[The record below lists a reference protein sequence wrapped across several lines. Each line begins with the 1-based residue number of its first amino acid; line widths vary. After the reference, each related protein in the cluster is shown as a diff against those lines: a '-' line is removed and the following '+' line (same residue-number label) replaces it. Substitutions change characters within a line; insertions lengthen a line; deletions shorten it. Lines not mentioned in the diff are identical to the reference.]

1 MAVPSA
7 GEGGLRPRHAELHMC
22 SLPPFSIGCESPTY
36 ADESLSDASKETVMT
51 VGTAPPSVFDA
62 DLPTL
67 SYSVDET
74 PAAVYPRFR
83 AAQQQAPVAIGPLG
97 PEVLSYQLVR
107 AVLRDDRFQIPPG
120 IVLQAQGVTS
130 GPLWDKVINSLL
142 CVEGET
148 HRRLRGLCSRAF
160 TPRTVARLHD
170 AMVDVMN
177 DLVDKVA
184 DNGRCDVVADL
195 ARPYPVPIICAL
207 LGAPREDWQ
216 RFSSWADDIFRAF
229 TLSADIHALQ
239 PAVMRA
245 WGELDDYVDDMVA
258 HRRRS
263 LTDDLLSDLIRAEDD
278 GDRLDAAELR
288 MLAGGLLLAGTDT
301 TRNQVAASVQVLC
314 EHPDQWELLRD
325 NPELAMHAVE
335 ETMRHS
341 PIAGGTL
348 RLVVDDVELDGY
360 LFPAGTMVLMNTFAA
375 NRDPTVYD
383 NPDRVDITREGAP
396 AILTFGGG
404 VHYCLGANLARR
416 EIAEALNVLTG
427 RLRNPRIAGPV
438 PWKPIVSLSGPKSL
452 PIEFD

>member
-1 MAVPSA
+1 
-7 GEGGLRPRHAELHMC
+7 
-22 SLPPFSIGCESPTY
+22 
-36 ADESLSDASKETVMT
+36 MT

-83 AAQQQAPVAIGPLG
+83 AAQQQAPIAIGPLG
-97 PEVLSYQLVR
+97 PEVLSYNLVR

-177 DLVDKVA
+177 DLVDQVA
-184 DNGRCDVVADL
+184 DSGRCDVVADI

-229 TLSADIHALQ
+229 TLSADIQALQ

-258 HRRRS
+258 HRRHS

-383 NPDRVDITREGAP
+383 DPDRVDITREGAP

-452 PIEFD
+452 PIAFD

>member
-1 MAVPSA
+1 M
-7 GEGGLRPRHAELHMC
+7 
-22 SLPPFSIGCESPTY
+22 T
-36 ADESLSDASKETVMT
+36 AS
-51 VGTAPPSVFDA
+51 TAARLLADA

-67 SYSVDET
+67 DYGADDD
-74 PAAVYPRFR
+74 PAQVYPRFR
-83 AAQQQAPVAIGPLG
+83 EAQEQAPVAMGPFG
-97 PEVLSYQLVR
+97 PEVISYQMVR
-107 AVLRDDRFQIPPG
+107 AVLRDKRFEVPQG
-120 IVLQAQGVTS
+120 IVMQAQGVTS

-142 CVEGET
+142 CVEGDT
-148 HRRLRGLCSRAF
+148 HRRLRGLCSKAF

-170 AMVDVMN
+170 AMVDVMS
-177 DLVDKVA
+177 DLVDQVA
-184 DNGRCDVVADL
+184 DKGRCDVVADL

-216 RFSSWADDIFRAF
+216 RFSSWADDIFQAF
-229 TLSADIHALQ
+229 SFSADIGNLE
-239 PAVMRA
+239 PMVMRA
-245 WGELDDYVDDMVA
+245 WGELDDYVDEMVA
-258 HRRRS
+258 RRRHS
-263 LTDDLLSDLIRAEDD
+263 LTEDLLSDLIRAEDD
-278 GDRLDAAELR
+278 GDRLDAAELQ

-314 EHPDQWELLRD
+314 EHPDQWELLKD
-325 NPELAMHAVE
+325 NPGLAMHAVE

-348 RLVVDDVELDGY
+348 RIVVEDAELEGY

-375 NRDPTVYD
+375 NRDPSVYD
-383 NPDRVDITREGAP
+383 DPDRVDITREGAP